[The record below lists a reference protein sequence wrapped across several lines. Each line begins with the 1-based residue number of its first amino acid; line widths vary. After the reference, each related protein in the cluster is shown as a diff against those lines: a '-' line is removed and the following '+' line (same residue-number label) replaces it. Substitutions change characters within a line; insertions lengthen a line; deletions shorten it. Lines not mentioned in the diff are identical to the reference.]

1 MHADPQVRSRKMVT
15 EVQHSRLGSVKTL
28 GMPVKFSLTP
38 ASPARGA
45 PILGEHTLEILKEH
59 GYSQNEIKRLES
71 EGTILIGS

>member
-1 MHADPQVRSRKMVT
+1 
-15 EVQHSRLGSVKTL
+15 
-28 GMPVKFSLTP
+28 MPVKFSLTP